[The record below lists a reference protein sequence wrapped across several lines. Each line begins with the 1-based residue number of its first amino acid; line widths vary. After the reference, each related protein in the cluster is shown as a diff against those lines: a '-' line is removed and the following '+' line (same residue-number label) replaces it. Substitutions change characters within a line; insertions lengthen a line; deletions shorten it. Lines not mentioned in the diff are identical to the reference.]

1 MQKIDWKKLR
11 KRWLPEI
18 EVSMGRYILK
28 FSPEKSTLSSM
39 SEYHL
44 STGGKRL
51 RAILPVAIAE
61 IYGKDPAW
69 ILPFASACELLHNA
83 TLVHDDLQD
92 GDTTRRGAETVWVK
106 FGVAQS
112 INVGDALLYYAVGA
126 LNEMDVPAE
135 KVVALLDLFVRGTIQ
150 VIDGQEREFLL
161 IDKEPSM
168 EKYFRMV
175 EGKTSGLFAI
185 PFCGSLLLCD
195 VEPDVISKVNEASQ
209 HLGVIFQIQD
219 DVLDIFAEK
228 GRERK
233 GSDIAEGKRS
243 VLATFT
249 LLNAEEEN
257 RAFVEEVLNRKRE
270 DVSDGDI
277 EKVSNIF
284 RTCGALDFSL
294 KEIYERVDKI
304 RALLGD
310 EPELL
315 DVANALI
322 ETFLEPIKK
331 VSEFTKVNSK

>member
-1 MQKIDWKKLR
+1 MIHWNTLR
-11 KRWLPEI
+11 ERWLPEI
-18 EVSMGRYILK
+18 ETSMGDFILK
-28 FSPEKSTLSSM
+28 FSPEKSTLTSM
-39 SEYHL
+39 SQYHL

-51 RAILPVAIAE
+51 RAILPIAIAE
-61 IYGKDPAW
+61 LYGKNPEW
-69 ILPFASACELLHNA
+69 MLPFSCACELLHNA

-92 GDTTRRGAETVWVK
+92 GDTTRRGSETVWVK

-112 INVGDALLYYAVGA
+112 INVGDALLYYAIGA
-126 LNEMDVPAE
+126 LNEMQVAPE
-135 KVVALLDLFVRGTIQ
+135 KIVALLELFVRGTIQ

-161 IDKEPSM
+161 VENEPSM
-168 EKYFRMV
+168 ESYFRMV

-195 VEPDVISKVNEASQ
+195 AEADVISKVNQASQ

-219 DVLDIFAEK
+219 DVLDIYADK

-249 LLNAEEEN
+249 LLNAAKDE
-257 RAFVEEVLNRKRE
+257 RSFVESVLNKERE
-270 DVSDGDI
+270 DVSDSDI
-277 EKVSNIF
+277 ERVSDIF

-294 KEIYERVDKI
+294 KEIYQRVDSI
-304 RALLGD
+304 RTLLAD
-310 EPELL
+310 ESALL

-322 ETFLEPIKK
+322 ETFLKPIEQ
-331 VSEFTKVNSK
+331 VSEFTKVDSK

>member
-1 MQKIDWKKLR
+1 MIDWNALR
-11 KRWLPEI
+11 ERWLPEI
-18 EVSMGRYILK
+18 EVSMGHFITK
-28 FSPEKSTLSSM
+28 FSPENSTLTSM

-51 RAILPVAIAE
+51 RAILPIAIAE

-69 ILPFASACELLHNA
+69 MLPFASACELLHNA

-112 INVGDALLYYAVGA
+112 INVGDALLYYAIGA
-126 LNEMDVPAE
+126 LNDMKVAPE
-135 KVVALLDLFVRGTIQ
+135 KIVELLNMFVRSTIQ

-161 IDKEPSM
+161 TENAPSM
-168 EKYFRMV
+168 EEYFRMV

-195 VEPDVISKVNEASQ
+195 VQADVIAKVNAASQ

-219 DVLDIFAEK
+219 DVLDIFADK

-249 LLNAEEEN
+249 LLNADEN
-257 RAFVEEVLNRKRE
+257 ERAFVEKILNTERE
-270 DVSDGDI
+270 SVSDSDI
-277 EKVSNIF
+277 EKVSDIF

-294 KEIYERVDKI
+294 QEIYERVEKT
-304 RALLGD
+304 RNLLQD
-310 EPELL
+310 EDALL

-322 ETFLEPIKK
+322 ATFLEPIEEVKGLTML
-331 VSEFTKVNSK
+331 SAR